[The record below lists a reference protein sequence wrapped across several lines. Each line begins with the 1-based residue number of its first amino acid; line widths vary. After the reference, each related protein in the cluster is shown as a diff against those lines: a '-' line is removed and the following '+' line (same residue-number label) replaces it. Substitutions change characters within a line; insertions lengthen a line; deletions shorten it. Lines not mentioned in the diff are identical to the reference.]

1 MKILHCIAQLPMKT
15 GSGVYFT
22 VTVEGMIKKGY
33 DNAVLYG
40 TQKPFSEQ
48 PFSQSLDT
56 LIHADVRE
64 FPVEFLTDALPFPI
78 AGMSDEM
85 PYQST
90 VYSQMSADMLD
101 AWIGAFKK
109 ALLKARD
116 VFQPDVIIAHHLFIL
131 TSLITEVFP
140 DTRIIAVSHS
150 TDIRQI
156 KRHPHLKERYIHNL
170 DKLHTVFTVTP
181 KDCSAIEA
189 LFSISKERIRISG
202 GGFDP
207 RLFNTENR
215 RSFDGTCR
223 LVYAGKISESKGVFE
238 LAKTVPLILKRYPH
252 TELTIIGNATDEQK
266 AQLYQNAHGSDRLKI
281 CNALTQRDMS
291 ALLKTMDI
299 FILPSYYEALG
310 LVAVEALACGLFA
323 VTTEIEGLITLLG
336 ATVNT
341 SGIIEYVPLPRIYD
355 VDKAY
360 EEDKPAFVK
369 NLAEK
374 MMVQIKRVISGA
386 DIYASVSEEIRKHS
400 WVGIIDTID
409 AAITGGSL

>member
-48 PFSQSLDT
+48 LFSHSLDT
-56 LIHADVRE
+56 LIYAAVRE

-131 TSLITEVFP
+131 TSLITEIFP

-189 LFSISKERIRISG
+189 LFSIPKERIRISG

-207 RLFNTENR
+207 RLFR
-215 RSFDGTCR
+215 R
-223 LVYAGKISESKGVFE
+223 
-238 LAKTVPLILKRYPH
+238 
-252 TELTIIGNATDEQK
+252 
-266 AQLYQNAHGSDRLKI
+266 
-281 CNALTQRDMS
+281 
-291 ALLKTMDI
+291 
-299 FILPSYYEALG
+299 
-310 LVAVEALACGLFA
+310 
-323 VTTEIEGLITLLG
+323 EG
-336 ATVNT
+336 A
-341 SGIIEYVPLPRIYD
+341 ED
-355 VDKAY
+355 V
-360 EEDKPAFVK
+360 
-369 NLAEK
+369 
-374 MMVQIKRVISGA
+374 
-386 DIYASVSEEIRKHS
+386 
-400 WVGIIDTID
+400 
-409 AAITGGSL
+409 